1 MKVSVIGLGKLGS
14 PLAAVFAAKGH
25 HVIGIDLNPR
35 FVESINGGIAPVD
48 EPQLQDMI
56 DQAQNHLS
64 ATTCFRTA
72 ALASDITCIIVPTP
86 SDKSGTFS
94 NTYVLNAVREL
105 GRNLR
110 DKSSYHVVCIT
121 STVMPGSCDGEIR
134 AALETTSGRCVGVDL
149 GLCYSPE
156 FIALGSVVHD
166 LTHPDMILVGESDPR
181 AGEIVSRLILS
192 ACTGQPPI
200 QRMNLVNAE
209 LTKIAINTFVTTKI
223 SYANMLSDI
232 CDRLPGADVEIL
244 TAALG
249 LDTRIGHKYIRGA
262 TGYGG
267 PCFPRDNIAF
277 SVMARNLGANPIL
290 AEATEATN
298 RTQADRMADKV
309 IACTGTGGTVSV
321 LGLSYKPDTGVIEE
335 SHGIK
340 LVLKLARYG
349 FRTLCHDPK
358 AGPSAQAVLGDC
370 ARVVKTAD
378 EAIAAAETVV
388 VMTPWPEYSTLSTR
402 PFQRAGQPVTVID
415 PWRITPRAIAEVAQV
430 TMPGRNVGVTSE
442 NVAVATA

>member
-14 PLAAVFAAKGH
+14 PLAAVFAASGH

-35 FVESINGGIAPVD
+35 FVEAINCGIAPVD

-56 DQAQNHLS
+56 DRAQNRLS

-72 ALASDITCIIVPTP
+72 ALASDVTCIIVPTP

-94 NTYVLNAVREL
+94 NTYVLDAIKEL
-105 GRNLR
+105 GSSLR

-134 AALETTSGRCVGVDL
+134 AALETTSGRRVGVDL

-156 FIALGSVVHD
+156 FIALGSVVRD

-181 AGEIVSRLILS
+181 AGEIISRLILS

-200 QRMNLVNAE
+200 KRMNMVNAE

-249 LDTRIGHKYIRGA
+249 LDTRIGHKYLRGA

-290 AEATEATN
+290 AEATEAIN
-298 RTQADRMADKV
+298 RIQPNRIVDNV
-309 IACTGTGGTVSV
+309 IACTGTGSTVSV
-321 LGLSYKPDTGVIEE
+321 LGLSYKPDTAVIEE

-340 LVLKLARYG
+340 LALKLARHG

-358 AGPSAQAVLGDC
+358 AGPAAQAVLGDY
-370 ARVVKTAD
+370 ARVVETAD

-388 VMTPWPEYSTLSTR
+388 VMTPWPEYSTLSAG
-402 PFQRAGQPVTVID
+402 PFQRSGRPVTVID

-430 TMPGRNVGVTSE
+430 TMPGRNAGIASE